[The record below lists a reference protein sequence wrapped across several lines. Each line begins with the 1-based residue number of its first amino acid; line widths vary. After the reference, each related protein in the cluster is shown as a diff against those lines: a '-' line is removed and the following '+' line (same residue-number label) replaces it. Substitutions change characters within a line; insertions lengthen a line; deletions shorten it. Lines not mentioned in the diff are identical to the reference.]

1 MSLAIEKAVLESAC
15 REMIETILLC
25 LPNAFKGTI
34 YRVDKSPALIT
45 ERVTSGII
53 DRRKSE
59 ISWGLPEKSEYNPPG
74 KPWNDYRDDPA
85 RPLEAMAWCVEK
97 QKSWTSE
104 DPRSD
109 SRSVRLQVEGQW
121 EDSHHME
128 PVLVRK
134 SDLQLDMYSSF
145 EYAKDYHGNYI
156 WSDTDYV
163 VVAVIKIHFQP
174 YTIRTGSMETVI
186 IKKLSRSLGTELLSY
201 HLRQNSMRAMQQLA
215 KDRINACDILADSLR
230 NAVAKGAL
238 VFSLVK
244 QEIGY
249 LREKWE
255 QLLLDDRH
263 EKNEKVEA
271 VNRLIQ
277 ILTHMEGDE
286 SDLKRELLVAHRKFL
301 DLPLPPEKAE
311 RWVAL
316 QIEERWRNL
325 IEKYP
330 IDEERK
336 GLIWGS
342 VAALKKS
349 LYFGK
354 DTEILKA
361 YSVLPDDVK
370 QEWTGL
376 IYNTSDHFDG
386 KELAGMIQI
395 LSNPDLKIPN
405 RERSRKTLIQLKA
418 LAETLGQLEKNTNF
432 LLRQVLNGGGEC
444 IDLLEPD
451 RRSLTLQQAA
461 GLASEGKNR

>member
-1 MSLAIEKAVLESAC
+1 MSLEIEKSVLESAC

-34 YRVDKSPALIT
+34 YRVDKSPALVT
-45 ERVTSGII
+45 ERVTSGSI

-59 ISWGLPEKSEYNPPG
+59 ISWGLPERSEYNPPG
-74 KPWNDYRDDPA
+74 RPWSEFRDEPG

-109 SRSVRLQVEGQW
+109 PRSVRLQVEGKW

-145 EYAKDYHGNYI
+145 EYAKDFQGNFI
-156 WSDTDYV
+156 WKDADYV

-174 YTIRTGSMETVI
+174 YTIRMGSPETVV

-201 HLRQNSMRAMQQLA
+201 HLRQDSMRAMQQSA
-215 KDRINACDILADSLR
+215 RDRINACNILADSLR

-244 QEIGY
+244 QEIGH
-249 LREKWE
+249 LREEWE
-255 QLLLDDRH
+255 QLLLDARQ
-263 EKNEKVEA
+263 EKNAKVEA
-271 VNRLIQ
+271 VNRLVQ
-277 ILTHMEGDE
+277 ILTQMDGEHPHLRQ
-286 SDLKRELLVAHRKFL
+286 DLIAVHRKFL

-311 RWVAL
+311 KWVAL
-316 QIEERWRNL
+316 QIEERWKSL
-325 IEKYP
+325 LEKCP
-330 IDEERK
+330 VDHERTRQ
-336 GLIWGS
+336 IWDS
-342 VAALKKS
+342 VAALKS
-349 LYFGK
+349 ALYFGK
-354 DTEILKA
+354 DSEILKSYPA
-361 YSVLPDDVK
+361 LPEDVK
-370 QEWTGL
+370 QEWTAL
-376 IYNTSDHFDG
+376 IYNVSDHFDRT
-386 KELAGMIQI
+386 ELDRMIQI
-395 LSNPDLKIPN
+395 LSTPELNIPH

-432 LLRQVLNGGGEC
+432 LLRQVLNGGEC
-444 IDLLEPD
+444 SDILERRLNHAPVAQLD
-451 RRSLTLQQAA
+451 RAA
-461 GLASEGKNR
+461 DF

>member
-1 MSLAIEKAVLESAC
+1 MSLAIERGVLESAC

-25 LPNAFKGTI
+25 LPNALKGTI
-34 YRVDKSPALIT
+34 YRVDKSPGLIT

-59 ISWGLPEKSEYNPPG
+59 ISWGLPERSEYNPPG
-74 KPWNDYRDDPA
+74 KAWNLYRDEPGRA
-85 RPLEAMAWCVEK
+85 LEAMAWCVEK

-104 DPRSD
+104 DPRKD
-109 SRSVRLQVEGQW
+109 PRSVRLQVEGEW

-134 SDLQLDMYSSF
+134 SDLQLDMYSSL
-145 EYAKDYHGNYI
+145 EYAKDYHGSFI
-156 WSDTDYV
+156 WRDTDYV

-174 YTIRTGSMETVI
+174 YTIRIGSAETVI

-230 NAVAKGAL
+230 NAVAKGGL
-238 VFSLVK
+238 VFSLIK

-255 QLLLDDRH
+255 QLLLDERH
-263 EKNEKVEA
+263 EKNGKVEA

-277 ILTHMEGDE
+277 ILTQMEGDDT
-286 SDLKRELLVAHRKFL
+286 DLRRELLAAHRKFL

-311 RWVAL
+311 RWVVL

-325 IEKYP
+325 IEKFP
-330 IDEERK
+330 IGEERRK
-336 GLIWGS
+336 GVWES
-342 VAALKKS
+342 VAALKNS

-354 DTEILKA
+354 DSEILKA
-361 YSVLPDDVK
+361 YSVLPNDVK

-376 IYNTSDHFDG
+376 IYNNSDRFDG
-386 KELAGMIQI
+386 KELERMIQI
-395 LSNPDLKIPN
+395 LSRPDLGIPN

-418 LAETLGQLEKNTNF
+418 LAETLGQLESNTNF
-432 LLRQVLNGGGEC
+432 LLRQVLNGGEC
-444 IDLLEPD
+444 VELLENHRAPVARLD
-451 RRSLTLQQAA
+451 KAA
-461 GLASEGKNR
+461 DF